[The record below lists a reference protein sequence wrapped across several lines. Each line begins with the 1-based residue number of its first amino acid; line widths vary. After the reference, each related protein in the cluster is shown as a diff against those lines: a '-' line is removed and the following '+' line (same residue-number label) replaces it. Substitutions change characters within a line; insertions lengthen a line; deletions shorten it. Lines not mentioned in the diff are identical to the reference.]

1 MATTNLGLVGTIDW
15 TDWIRGALSATIS
28 GGSNAII
35 TSFGTMAVDPAD
47 FNFMHYK
54 IYAVMGFTFLFS
66 ALLELFRYL
75 KVKPIPEYKKTTEIE
90 ERSPH
95 STTVTSTGTG
105 DGAVEERSPH
115 TTKVTRVVEEVKP
128 AGVTTTVIDP
138 PKTTITEDTT
148 NSAAAPNSADS
159 TSKGT

>member
-1 MATTNLGLVGTIDW
+1 MATTSLGIVGTIDW

-75 KVKPIPEYKKTTEIE
+75 KVKPIPEYRKTTEIE
-90 ERSPH
+90 ERTPH
-95 STTVTSTGTG
+95 TTVVTTGTG
-105 DGAVEERSPH
+105 GGDVVEERSPH
-115 TTKVTRVVEEVKP
+115 ATKITKVVEEVKP
-128 AGVTTTVIDP
+128 VGAASPVETP
-138 PKTTITEDTT
+138 PKTD
-148 NSAAAPNSADS
+148 
-159 TSKGT
+159 